1 MLFIRANTAQQ
12 PYHNHIR
19 TPFHLI
25 PSSIRPHIHLPAHT
39 LALVA
44 LFPLPTGWCT
54 IYVPTTPIPSTF
66 VDFRAHSHFLQ
77 LCTSALSKTTS
88 QATTQSTTCSGILAS
103 VPRGALCTAGVA
115 MLGSASSDYWLH
127 ATSHPN
133 AAFLTKFM
141 LKPCRAGPHHRFSPA
156 RVCSDDHFVCLALG
170 LPHPT
175 RFPTFLIHFSS
186 IFIDFS
192 MFHARTHPIWSPT
205 TIPSV

>member
-1 MLFIRANTAQQ
+1 MWSPIN
-12 PYHNHIR
+12 
-19 TPFHLI
+19 PFHR
-25 PSSIRPHIHLPAHT
+25 S
-39 LALVA
+39 
-44 LFPLPTGWCT
+44 
-54 IYVPTTPIPSTF
+54 
-66 VDFRAHSHFLQ
+66 
-77 LCTSALSKTTS
+77 TS
-88 QATTQSTTCSGILAS
+88 QATTRSTTCSGILAS

-141 LKPCRAGPHHRFSPA
+141 LKPCGAGPHHRFSPA

-192 MFHARTHPIWSPT
+192 MFRARCRRDNNPPHESFVESDSRARMSYHNHPKTHLHSIT
-205 TIPSV
+205 